1 MYYGSFEELLQR
13 QSDLWLLALVSLA
26 KILTVFEVVIVEYG
40 VV

>member
-1 MYYGSFEELLQR
+1 MNYGAFEELLQR

-26 KILTVFEVVIVEYG
+26 EILTVFEVVIVEYG